1 MYPLLKNPVYGGRV
15 TLRTAYGILCG
26 RAMRH
31 TSVVQL
37 TGAKPALGSIEPASL
52 LTYETMVPARLLR
65 RYKRFLGDVELR
77 VDAQDE
83 DAAPSTTQAV
93 IHVPNTGPMTG
104 LLDELPS
111 RVALSLSANLKRKYA
126 HSLEWIHLQKE
137 AVWVGV
143 HSARAN
149 AMAKELLSTHCLTGL
164 PDYDNITPEVRFGRN
179 GASRVDFLLQHS
191 KSNTQ
196 CHVEVKSV
204 TLAATSEAG
213 DRLALFPDTVSTRAQ
228 RHVSELMAVARAGGQ
243 AALLFLVQRSD
254 CVAFAPC
261 HECDPVYAEGVVAAA
276 AAGVRLLA
284 AAVAFDPGAG
294 CVRYC
299 GQLPVLLQY
308 QLRDGQTLRAP
319 AALSRQKLAGAG
331 KRPRK
336 A

>member
-1 MYPLLKNPVYGGRV
+1 
-15 TLRTAYGILCG
+15 
-26 RAMRH
+26 
-31 TSVVQL
+31 
-37 TGAKPALGSIEPASL
+37 
-52 LTYETMVPARLLR
+52 
-65 RYKRFLGDVELR
+65 
-77 VDAQDE
+77 
-83 DAAPSTTQAV
+83 
-93 IHVPNTGPMTG
+93 MTG

-164 PDYDNITPEVRFGRN
+164 PDYDNITPGQRCDWEGLTRVEFNGWSNSSLPPLWHSFSPPSEVRFGRN

-204 TLAATSEAG
+204 TLAATSERPHACSSVQAG